1 LDFFE
6 KMSYCKESESG
17 KDKIIFLSEEDAK
30 KPSNVELKPAEEP
43 VGMFTKEGD
52 INWACPC
59 LGSMPSG
66 PCGVEFREAFECFH
80 YSEAEP
86 KGTDCLQK
94 FMEMNECMK
103 TYPELYP
110 DSAAEDPDDDLEE
123 ELENDASENSD
134 AKQLAEEK
142 S

>member
-1 LDFFE
+1 MILKFLDFF
-6 KMSYCKESESG
+6 
-17 KDKIIFLSEEDAK
+17 IF
-30 KPSNVELKPAEEP
+30 
-43 VGMFTKEGD
+43 
-52 INWACPC
+52 
-59 LGSMPSG
+59 
-66 PCGVEFREAFECFH
+66 
-80 YSEAEP
+80 SEAEP

-142 S
+142 SWKYNST